1 MTELFTGLRGD
12 DYDRVYGNARLLAR
26 ILRYLRAH
34 RGAMLASAALVVGSA
49 LLTASVP
56 VLIARVID
64 QVRDGLGLG
73 FLVSLYV
80 VAAAVLAWLM
90 NWARQ
95 ALTARLVGEVVYR
108 LQRDAA
114 DAALAKD
121 VAFYDGNSVG
131 QVISRV
137 TGDTEGFSSV
147 MTLTLNLL
155 SQLFLVVLLGGVVF
169 WIDPGLGLIIVAA
182 LPVLLGA
189 ALAFRRVARTA
200 AASTRRVMAK
210 VNANVHESM
219 MGISVAKS
227 FGRESTVYRDF
238 DQVNR
243 LSYVVYIR
251 QGLIYAEILPLLT
264 LLAGLATAV
273 VLYEGGRFAVLGRLS
288 PGEWY
293 FALQALG
300 MLWQPVT
307 QAASFWSL
315 FQQGLAASERVFA
328 LIDSEHAIVQR
339 GDDPVGR
346 LDGEIEARGL
356 HFRYGTRAAVF
367 SGLDLRI
374 GARQTVAVVGHTG
387 GGKSTLAKLITRAY
401 EFQEGELL
409 VDGRDIRSLDLKEYR
424 RRVGVV
430 PQHPFLFAGTLAENI
445 AYGRPGAG
453 REDVER
459 AVERI
464 GRQVW
469 NRCVP
474 LSLDDRLASGGQ
486 GVSVGQRQLIA
497 LARVFVQEPD
507 IVILDEPTAS
517 VDPLTERGIQN
528 ALTRLFAGR
537 TVLVI
542 AHRLSTIR
550 RADRILVLHEG
561 RVAEDG
567 GFEELLRRDGP
578 FAALYAT
585 YYAYQRP
592 AAEPRHSGI
601 SDHPR

>member
-1 MTELFTGLRGD
+1 MSDLFAGLHAD
-12 DYDRVYGNARLLAR
+12 EYDRVYGNRRLLVR
-26 ILRYLRAH
+26 ILRYLRER
-34 RGAMLASAALVVGSA
+34 RGAMLGSAVLVVGSA

-56 VLIARVID
+56 IVISQVID
-64 QVRDGLGLG
+64 QVGDGAGLGLR
-73 FLVSLYV
+73 LSLYV
-80 VAAAVLAWLM
+80 VVAAVLAWAM

-95 ALTARLVGEVVYR
+95 ALIARLVGDVVYR
-108 LQRDAA
+108 LQCEAA

-121 VAFYDGNSVG
+121 VAFYDRNSVG
-131 QVISRV
+131 QVLSRV

-155 SQLFLVVLLGGVVF
+155 SQMFLVLLLGGVVF
-169 WIDPGLGLIIVAA
+169 WIDVDLGLIILAT
-182 LPVLLGA
+182 LPLLLGA

-200 AASTRRVMAK
+200 ASATRRVMAR

-227 FGRESTVYRDF
+227 FGREKTVYRDF
-238 DQVNR
+238 DEVNG
-243 LSYVVYIR
+243 LSYKIYVR
-251 QGLIYAEILPLLT
+251 QGLIYAVILPVLT

-273 VLYEGGRFAVLGRLS
+273 VLYQGGRFAVLGELS

-315 FQQGLAASERVFA
+315 FQQGLAAAERVFA
-328 LIDSEHAIVQR
+328 LIDSDHAVVQR
-339 GDDPVGR
+339 GNEPVTG

-356 HFRYGTRAAVF
+356 VF
-367 SGLDLRI
+367 GYEPGATVFEGLDLRI
-374 GARQTVAVVGHTG
+374 APRETVAVVGHTG
-387 GGKSTLAKLITRAY
+387 GGKSTLAKLIARVY
-401 EFQEGELL
+401 EFQGGELL
-409 VDGRDIRSLDLKEYR
+409 VDGRDIRSLDLRAYR

-430 PQHPFLFAGTLAENI
+430 AQHPFVFPGTLAENI

-453 REDVER
+453 HADVER
-459 AVERI
+459 AIERI

-469 NRCVP
+469 SRSMP
-474 LSLDDRLASGGQ
+474 MSLNDRLTAGGQ

-497 LARVFVQEPD
+497 LARMFLQEPD

-528 ALTRLFAGR
+528 ALSRLFTGR
-537 TVLVI
+537 TVVVI

-550 RADRILVLHEG
+550 RADRILVLRDG
-561 RVAEDG
+561 RIAEDG
-567 GFEELLRRDGP
+567 GLDELLRRDGP

-585 YYAYQRP
+585 YYAHQQP
-592 AAEPRHSGI
+592 A
-601 SDHPR
+601 